1 MKKHLVLTLS
11 LLVLLWQASSS
22 CLAQQPPNEGF
33 ITTSDGV
40 RLFYKVVGSGTETLV
55 AVHGG
60 PGNSLTSILPDLE
73 PLAKNRRV
81 IYYDQRGNG
90 LSELMGDDDEKL
102 SITKHVQDLEAVRAH
117 FKLDKMSL
125 LGNSWG
131 GLLIGY
137 YAAAHPDRVERLIFH
152 APAPPTR
159 VLLSEMDA
167 EVQRRLKR
175 QFTDEQLKRLAV
187 IARWSYWLKAS
198 DPRAVCNEMY
208 RMILA
213 VYGFKV
219 ESIKLIKG
227 DVCSGPIES
236 VRRQRFVTAQ
246 IWQSLGDYNLL
257 PSLGVVKAP
266 ALVIH
271 GTADVIPVKASEAW
285 AGTLP
290 NARLLLIEKSGHMPQ
305 FEQPEIFFKAVETFL
320 KGDFPPEAK
329 KIPTPTKKS

>member
-1 MKKHLVLTLS
+1 MKKYLVFS
-11 LLVLLWQASSS
+11 LFLFVLLWQPSGN
-22 CLAQQPPNEGF
+22 CVAQQSPDEGF

-40 RLFYKVVGSGTETLV
+40 RLFYKTVGSGTETLV

-73 PLAKNRRV
+73 PLARNRRV

-90 LSELMGDDDEKL
+90 RSDLMDDDDEKL
-102 SITKHVQDLEAVRAH
+102 SITKHIQDLEAVREH
-117 FKLDKMSL
+117 FKLDKMTL

-137 YAAAHPDRVERLIFH
+137 YAAAHPDRVERLILH
-152 APAPPTR
+152 SPAAPTK

-175 QFTDEQLKRLAV
+175 QYTDEQRKRLAML
-187 IARWSYWLKAS
+187 ARWDYWLKAS

-208 RMILA
+208 RMVLA
-213 VYGFKV
+213 VYGFNV
-219 ESIKLIKG
+219 ENIKLIKG
-227 DVCSGPIES
+227 DVCSGPEES

-246 IWQSLGDYNLL
+246 IWQTLGDYNLL

-266 ALVIH
+266 VLVIH

-285 AGTLP
+285 AAALP
-290 NARLLLIEKSGHMPQ
+290 NARLFLIEKAGHMPQ
-305 FEQPEIFFKAVETFL
+305 FEQPAVFFKAIETFL
-320 KGDFPPEAK
+320 KGDFPAEAK
-329 KIPTPTKKS
+329 KVQTSVKKS